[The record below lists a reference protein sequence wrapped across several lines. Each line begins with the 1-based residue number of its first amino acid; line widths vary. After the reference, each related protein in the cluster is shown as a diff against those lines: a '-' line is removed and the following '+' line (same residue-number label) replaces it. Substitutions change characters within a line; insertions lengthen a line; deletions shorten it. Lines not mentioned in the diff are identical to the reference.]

1 MKTET
6 MQRKINE
13 LILTGATKLKKG
25 GKHHLVS
32 QKSFDQ
38 LIDYLYH
45 SHAIHSVNLK
55 RASDNTVIITAW
67 DSKDKPV
74 LIGTIETY

>member
-25 GKHHLVS
+25 GKYQLVS

-38 LIDYLYH
+38 MFNHLHLNNN
-45 SHAIHSVNLK
+45 VKTVELK
-55 RASDNTVIITAW
+55 RAGDNVVTICAW
-67 DSKDKPV
+67 DFDDKPV